1 MKIRTDFVTNSSSA
15 NYTLLLRL
23 VTKDEEKASAE
34 FTVSPDGAFTMDG
47 EKCGAGITFTG
58 SLHKTAEMIRE
69 GKAVDDIINNLC
81 SGISIAKFDYEEEE
95 VDEDDDFNDDLGFD
109 DEEDEELKAELSNQ
123 EGRIT
128 GDGAGFPR
136 TIARFKLD
144 ARKAGIIA
152 ENIRY
157 IEVEKSVSGSGDSAM
172 WIEMNI
178 FNPYRKRFEKA
189 KTEKE
194 KTEIVEEAAAYIL
207 SKPELPV
214 KANESETKMM
224 RIVWAGSKDS
234 LREAI
239 HNVLDKKSKR
249 RSKEYWMGEK
259 TDFKTFDVKE
269 ETSESG
275 SGFYVNG

>member
-1 MKIRTDFVTNSSSA
+1 MRILLFPLCKPIGEIFSA
-15 NYTLLLRL
+15 Y
-23 VTKDEEKASAE
+23 E

-58 SLHKTAEMIRE
+58 SLHKTAEIIRE
-69 GKAVDDIINNLC
+69 GKAADDIIYNLC
-81 SGISIAKFDYEEEE
+81 SGISIAKFDYEEEYE
-95 VDEDDDFNDDLGFD
+95 DDEDDDFNDEPGFD

-144 ARKAGIIA
+144 ARKAGITA

-157 IEVEKSVSGSGDSAM
+157 IEVEKRVSGSGDSAM

-178 FNPYRKRFEKA
+178 FDPYRKRFEKA
-189 KTEKE
+189 KSEEE
-194 KTEIVEEAAAYIL
+194 KTEIIEEAVVYIL
-207 SKPELPV
+207 SKPEWPV

-224 RIVWAGSKDS
+224 RIVWTGSNDF
-234 LREAI
+234 LRKAI
-239 HNVLDKKSKR
+239 HDVLDKKSKR
-249 RSKEYWMGEK
+249 RSKDYWMGEK
-259 TDFKTFDVKE
+259 TDFKIFDVKE
-269 ETSESG
+269 GSTESG
-275 SGFYVNG
+275 FGFYVNG